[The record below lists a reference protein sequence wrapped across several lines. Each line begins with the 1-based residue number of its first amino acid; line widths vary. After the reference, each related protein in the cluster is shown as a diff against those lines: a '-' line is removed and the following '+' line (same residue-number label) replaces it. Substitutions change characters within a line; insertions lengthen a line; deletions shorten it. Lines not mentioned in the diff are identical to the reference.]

1 MTVPLVSSAL
11 ELRSAFVLMQTSNC
25 QPHTGE
31 VDDVDDDDDI
41 FILYVFQKIIPTSS
55 GGAKPDVAKAGL
67 GLVMM
72 MMIN

>member
-31 VDDVDDDDDI
+31 VDDVDDDDELMI
-41 FILYVFQKIIPTSS
+41 YLYYMCFKKSS
-55 GGAKPDVAKAGL
+55 LRASEGRSQTLLRPALA
-67 GLVMM
+67 
-72 MMIN
+72 

>member
-31 VDDVDDDDDI
+31 VDGDDDDDI
-41 FILYVFQKIIPTSS
+41 LYIL
-55 GGAKPDVAKAGL
+55 
-67 GLVMM
+67 
-72 MMIN
+72 